1 MVSKYI
7 AVVFFLAAVASSLA
21 QGGESAPYSADNP
34 APSVGG
40 PTYDGKFE
48 LCKIRKNVADLDPLQ
63 MIGDYVLIAKNG
75 SDYLGNIGNIGC
87 FSVKSEAMEG
97 GLSQSFDASTSLE
110 DADSKLGTEED
121 RILVIAPTIPG
132 VGGDATTGLQASRWS
147 PLDENTRDIY
157 FQWEYMSDCLVVYS
171 FCSTQADVAK
181 DDDSD
186 PEARCYQ
193 WALVKDNEPLCPEK
207 KYQEYIDEATTAG
220 VITKDLTRTCTDRFN

>member
-21 QGGESAPYSADNP
+21 QGEEKETYSADNP
-34 APSVGG
+34 APSLGG
-40 PTYDGKFE
+40 PDYEGKFL
-48 LCKIRKNVADLDPLQ
+48 LCKLRKSVGDLNPLQ
-63 MIGDYVLIAKNG
+63 MVGDYVLIAKNG
-75 SDYLGNIGNIGC
+75 SDYLGNVGNIGC
-87 FSVKSEAMEG
+87 FSVKSEAMGG
-97 GLSQSFDASTSLE
+97 GLSQSFDASNSLE
-110 DADSKLGTEED
+110 DGDSKMGTPAD
-121 RILVIAPTIPG
+121 RILVIAPAIEDG
-132 VGGDATTGLQASRWS
+132 ATSGLQVSRWS

-193 WALVKDNEPLCPEK
+193 WALVKDVDECTTSK
-207 KYQEYIDEATTAG
+207 KYDEYIAEATTAG
-220 VITKDLTRTCTDRFN
+220 VVTKDLTRTCTDRFN